1 MFRLLIE
8 CTKDID
14 TLQINFS
21 DGTSVI
27 TEKTEKTE
35 KSRNDKIKID
45 EHCENTDEEALEA
58 IKVPDVSDRPK
69 KVEGQKPPEIP
80 DLDRP
85 PKIDEV
91 LNNLDF

>member
-27 TEKTEKTE
+27 TEKTEK
-35 KSRNDKIKID
+35 SHNDKIKID
-45 EHCENTDEEALEA
+45 ENYENTDEEALEA
-58 IKVPDVSDRPK
+58 IKVPDISDRP
-69 KVEGQKPPEIP
+69 V
-80 DLDRP
+80 
-85 PKIDEV
+85 KIDEN
-91 LNNLDF
+91 LNGMDF

>member
-27 TEKTEKTE
+27 TEKTEK
-35 KSRNDKIKID
+35 SRNDKIKID
-45 EHCENTDEEALEA
+45 ENYENTDEEALEA
-58 IKVPDVSDRPK
+58 IKVPDVSDRP
-69 KVEGQKPPEIP
+69 I
-80 DLDRP
+80 
-85 PKIDEV
+85 KIDEN
-91 LNNLDF
+91 LNGMDF

>member
-21 DGTSVI
+21 DGTSVM
-27 TEKTEKTE
+27 TEKTE

-45 EHCENTDEEALEA
+45 ECYENTDEEALEA
-58 IKVPDVSDRPK
+58 IKVPDVSDRP
-69 KVEGQKPPEIP
+69 V
-80 DLDRP
+80 
-85 PKIDEV
+85 KIDEN
-91 LNNLDF
+91 LNGMDF

>member
-21 DGTSVI
+21 DGTSVM
-27 TEKTEKTE
+27 TEKTE

-45 EHCENTDEEALEA
+45 EHYENTDEEALEA
-58 IKVPDVSDRPK
+58 IKVPDVSDRP
-69 KVEGQKPPEIP
+69 V
-80 DLDRP
+80 
-85 PKIDEV
+85 KIDEN
-91 LNNLDF
+91 LNGMDF

>member
-27 TEKTEKTE
+27 TEKTEN
-35 KSRNDKIKID
+35 SRNDKIKID
-45 EHCENTDEEALEA
+45 ENYENTDEEALEA
-58 IKVPDVSDRPK
+58 IKVPDVSDRP
-69 KVEGQKPPEIP
+69 V
-80 DLDRP
+80 
-85 PKIDEV
+85 KIDEN
-91 LNNLDF
+91 LNGMDF

>member
-27 TEKTEKTE
+27 TEKTEN
-35 KSRNDKIKID
+35 SCNDKIKID
-45 EHCENTDEEALEA
+45 ENYENTNEEALEA
-58 IKVPDVSDRPK
+58 IKVPDVSDRP
-69 KVEGQKPPEIP
+69 V
-80 DLDRP
+80 
-85 PKIDEV
+85 KIDEN
-91 LNNLDF
+91 LNGMDF

>member
-21 DGTSVI
+21 DGTSVM
-27 TEKTEKTE
+27 TEKAE

-58 IKVPDVSDRPK
+58 IKVPDVSDRP
-69 KVEGQKPPEIP
+69 V
-80 DLDRP
+80 
-85 PKIDEV
+85 KIDEN
-91 LNNLDF
+91 LNGMDF

>member
-45 EHCENTDEEALEA
+45 ENYENTDEEALEA
-58 IKVPDVSDRPK
+58 IKVPDVSDRP
-69 KVEGQKPPEIP
+69 V
-80 DLDRP
+80 
-85 PKIDEV
+85 KIDEN
-91 LNNLDF
+91 LNGMDF